1 MGDSGLPCVSTGRS
15 PKRLMEPG
23 RNRRC
28 CAQNEARAHRSLK
41 SIKERK
47 MLADRISIEETATEG
62 KNMVTKKGFRRL
74 GLPACM
80 MIFALALFGCI
91 VAAVPLIIYA
101 TSGSSTSP
109 ATVLV
114 NRDAA
119 TVYADA
125 VKAVKERGF
134 TQITKQDDA
143 KYFLE
148 GTRKGKHATLQVI
161 PVGSDQS
168 RIIITIEKDK
178 DTTGINEAVEA
189 LVQTCRQLG
198 LRCEEQKS

>member
-1 MGDSGLPCVSTGRS
+1 MNKDFR
-15 PKRLMEPG
+15 
-23 RNRRC
+23 
-28 CAQNEARAHRSLK
+28 
-41 SIKERK
+41 
-47 MLADRISIEETATEG
+47 
-62 KNMVTKKGFRRL
+62 GFVLR
-74 GLPACM
+74 ACM
-80 MIFALALFGCI
+80 MIFAPTLLGCI
-91 VAAVPLIIYA
+91 VAAVPLIIHA
-101 TSGSSTSP
+101 TRGSSTNT

-125 VKAVKERGF
+125 VKTVKQRGF

-148 GTRKGKHATLQVI
+148 GTRKGRNATLQVI

-168 RIIITIEKDK
+168 RIIVTIQNDK
-178 DTTGINEAVEA
+178 DATGINEAVEA

-198 LRCEEQKS
+198 IQCQEQKS

>member
-1 MGDSGLPCVSTGRS
+1 
-15 PKRLMEPG
+15 
-23 RNRRC
+23 
-28 CAQNEARAHRSLK
+28 
-41 SIKERK
+41 
-47 MLADRISIEETATEG
+47 MLEGRISVEEMALKG
-62 KNMVTKKGFRRL
+62 KAMVTNKDFRRL
-74 GLPACM
+74 VLRACN
-80 MIFALALFGCI
+80 MIFAPTLIGCI
-91 VAAVPLIIYA
+91 VAAVPLIIHA
-101 TSGSSTSP
+101 TRGSSTST

-125 VKAVKERGF
+125 VKTVKQRGF

-148 GTRKGKHATLQVI
+148 GTRKGRNATLQVI

-168 RIIITIEKDK
+168 RIIVTIENDK
-178 DTTGINEAVEA
+178 DATGINEAVEA

-198 LRCEEQKS
+198 VQCQEQKS

>member
-1 MGDSGLPCVSTGRS
+1 M
-15 PKRLMEPG
+15 K
-23 RNRRC
+23 
-28 CAQNEARAHRSLK
+28 
-41 SIKERK
+41 
-47 MLADRISIEETATEG
+47 TAMKG
-62 KNMVTKKGFRRL
+62 KAMVAKKGFR
-74 GLPACM
+74 GFVLPACM
-80 MIFALALFGCI
+80 MIFVLTLLGCI

-101 TSGSSTSP
+101 TSGSSTST

-125 VKAVKERGF
+125 VKTVKQRGF

-148 GTRKGKHATLQVI
+148 GTRKGKNATLQVI

-178 DTTGINEAVEA
+178 DATGINEAVEA

-198 LRCEEQKS
+198 VQCQEQKS

>member
-1 MGDSGLPCVSTGRS
+1 
-15 PKRLMEPG
+15 
-23 RNRRC
+23 
-28 CAQNEARAHRSLK
+28 
-41 SIKERK
+41 
-47 MLADRISIEETATEG
+47 
-62 KNMVTKKGFRRL
+62 MVTKKGFRRL

-101 TSGSSTSP
+101 TSGSSTST

-125 VKAVKERGF
+125 VKAVKQRGF

-148 GTRKGKHATLQVI
+148 GTRKGKNATLQVI

-178 DTTGINEAVEA
+178 DATGINEAVEA

>member
-1 MGDSGLPCVSTGRS
+1 
-15 PKRLMEPG
+15 
-23 RNRRC
+23 
-28 CAQNEARAHRSLK
+28 
-41 SIKERK
+41 
-47 MLADRISIEETATEG
+47 MLANKCCR
-62 KNMVTKKGFRRL
+62 GFM
-74 GLPACM
+74 LPACT
-80 MIFALALFGCI
+80 IIVTLTLFGCI

-101 TSGSSTSP
+101 TRGSSTST
-109 ATVLV
+109 ATVLI

-125 VKAVKERGF
+125 VKTVKQRGF

-148 GTRKGKHATLQVI
+148 GTRKGKNATLQVI

-168 RIIITIEKDK
+168 RIIVTIENDK
-178 DTTGINEAVEA
+178 DATGINEAVEA
-189 LVQTCRQLG
+189 LVQTCHQLG

>member
-1 MGDSGLPCVSTGRS
+1 
-15 PKRLMEPG
+15 
-23 RNRRC
+23 
-28 CAQNEARAHRSLK
+28 
-41 SIKERK
+41 
-47 MLADRISIEETATEG
+47 
-62 KNMVTKKGFRRL
+62 
-74 GLPACM
+74 M
-80 MIFALALFGCI
+80 MIFVLTLLGCI

-101 TSGSSTSP
+101 TSGSSTST

-125 VKAVKERGF
+125 VKTVKQRGF

-148 GTRKGKHATLQVI
+148 GTRKGRNATLQVI
-161 PVGSDQS
+161 PVGRDQS
-168 RIIITIEKDK
+168 RIIVTIENDK
-178 DTTGINEAVEA
+178 DATGINEAVEA

-198 LRCEEQKS
+198 VQCQEQKS